1 MFTINQKLDI
11 ESKDSPLS
19 FIVSYVNSMS
29 RNLRHPAY
37 QYKLAEVCA
46 LRPRNLGTE
55 EKN

>member
-11 ESKDSPLS
+11 ESRDSPLS
-19 FIVSYVNSMS
+19 LIVSHTDSMA
-29 RNLRHPAY
+29 RNLQHSAY